1 MRPLIDDIP
10 SRLRYNYYVN
20 HCEPEPDSTAYYTEP
35 LIVKDNAE
43 YTIIPRTIP
52 GRTQSIISYHK
63 DLTPYIHT
71 KNMYAR
77 LIYNLFSEESNY
89 DRGLDIIA
97 HNRGLFTYKYSE
109 SITNDDECVPDSE
122 GVKLRWAPN
131 LSKLKLLFQLG
142 FKKDNP
148 LIKKCLEDN
157 EYLGSVQYIYW
168 EKVYKTHKP
177 PLNGWS
183 NVLDGTQKILEPF
196 SPVLLVDFSIFVE
209 PQSDF
214 VEFELL
220 YRRLVRLCRR
230 QGIEIVIVDDL
241 MGMFY
246 EHIPRTYDAITKY
259 FIPYYED
266 GLSSLTIQP
275 DGEMLA
281 AAEEELNL

>member
-1 MRPLIDDIP
+1 MRLLIDDI
-10 SRLRYNYYVN
+10 SYNYSFYPYESEIN
-20 HCEPEPDSTAYYTEP
+20 STGYYTEP

-63 DLTPYIHT
+63 DLIPHIHT
-71 KNMYAR
+71 KNKYIQ
-77 LIYNLFSEESNY
+77 LISNLFSEGSNY
-89 DRGLDIIA
+89 DIGLDIIV

-109 SITNDDECVPDSE
+109 SITNDDECVPDSD
-122 GVKLRWAPN
+122 GIKLRWAPN

-142 FKKDNP
+142 FKKNNP

-157 EYLGSVQYIYW
+157 ECLGSVQYNYW

-177 PLNGWS
+177 PLYSWS
-183 NVLDGTQKILEPF
+183 DALDGTQKILEPF

-209 PQSDF
+209 SQSDF
-214 VEFELL
+214 VGFELL
-220 YRRLVRLCRR
+220 YRRLVHLCRR

-266 GLSSLTIQP
+266 RLSSLTIEP

-281 AAEEELNL
+281 AAEEEINF